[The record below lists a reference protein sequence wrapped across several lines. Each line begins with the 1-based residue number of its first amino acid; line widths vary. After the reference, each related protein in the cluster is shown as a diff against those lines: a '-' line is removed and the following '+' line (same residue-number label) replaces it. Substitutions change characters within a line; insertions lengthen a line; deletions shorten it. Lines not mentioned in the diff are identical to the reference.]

1 MTYPHQPDHITLVI
15 THGVQRDKLAEY
27 DLWLENLMVD
37 AARFTG
43 YQSVKM
49 LRPVHGETI
58 YTLLVRFD
66 NIDNLYQWIQS
77 DQREIREATLANLLS
92 GQEYIEMRTQA

>member
-1 MTYPHQPDHITLVI
+1 VNI
-15 THGVQRDKLAEY
+15 
-27 DLWLENLMVD
+27 
-37 AARFTG
+37 
-43 YQSVKM
+43 

-66 NIDNLYQWIQS
+66 NIDNLYQWIHS
-77 DQREIREATLANLLS
+77 DQREIREAALANLLR

>member
-27 DLWLENLMVD
+27 ELWLENLMAD
-37 AARFTG
+37 AARFAG
-43 YQSVKM
+43 YQSVNV

-77 DQREIREATLANLLS
+77 DQREIRESTLANLLI
-92 GQEYIEMRTQA
+92 GQEYIEMRMQA

>member
-1 MTYPHQPDHITLVI
+1 VTYPHQPDHITLVI
-15 THGVQRDKLAEY
+15 THGVLRDKLTEY
-27 DLWLENLMVD
+27 EFWLENLTHD
-37 AARFTG
+37 AARFAG
-43 YQSVKM
+43 YQSVNV
-49 LRPVHGETI
+49 LRPVHGENI

>member
-15 THGVQRDKLAEY
+15 THGVRRDKLTEY
-27 DLWLENLMVD
+27 ESWLEKLMAD
-37 AARFTG
+37 AASFTG
-43 YQSVKM
+43 YQSVKI

-58 YTLLVRFD
+58 YTVLVRFD

-77 DQREIREATLANLLS
+77 GQRESREKTLASLLN
-92 GQEYIEMRTQA
+92 GQEYIELRTQA

>member
-15 THGVQRDKLAEY
+15 THGVQRDKLTEY
-27 DLWLENLMVD
+27 EHWLEKLMAD
-37 AARFTG
+37 AAGFAG
-43 YQSVKM
+43 YQSVKI

-58 YTLLVRFD
+58 YTVLVRFD

-77 DQREIREATLANLLS
+77 GQRESREKALASLLS
-92 GQEYIEMRTQA
+92 GQEYIELRTQA